1 MERLKKLL
9 YRIPEAGEVGGCG
22 RSTAYEIAASGEW
35 ETIDTPYGRR
45 VVAESLERWIEEK
58 RQAGK

>member
-9 YRIPEAGEVGGCG
+9 YRIPEAAELAGCG
-22 RSTAYEIAASGEW
+22 RSKGYEMAASGVW
-35 ETIDTPYGRR
+35 ETIDTGYGRR